1 MDGII
6 FNLQELGLDCVEGAG
21 EVVHHRNVDKHLHS
35 SDHFQNGLK
44 VLVMASR
51 TERRQKTAKE
61 DYHILLIG
69 QHYGE
74 LEFIREHS
82 ATQVL
87 IWSDRALC
95 QTSLV

>member
-69 QHYGE
+69 QHYWG
-74 LEFIREHS
+74 LGIYY
-82 ATQVL
+82 TQVL
-87 IWSDRALC
+87 DGSDRALYH
-95 QTSLV
+95 TSLV